1 MTTAVS
7 EAALDAASVERIMA
21 PRDGLVLEQTDGD
34 GRFSAVE
41 GPFRHY
47 RRRVE
52 IVGAPAREGDGG
64 GAGVRQTVEYEL
76 DVPWFGWMF
85 RWAVRRRLAALEPRQ
100 GWPWW
105 SPPERITQEGA
116 VALAALCLLS
126 MVTGYLGTI
135 LTQTI
140 TFAAREFG
148 ADKGAQSVALA
159 AVRADVVIAVGLV
172 WLADRRG
179 RRSVLLW
186 TAGLGCVVTATGALA
201 PSLPYLAGSQVVS
214 RGFVTAAAIML
225 AIVAAEEMAAGS
237 RAYAVSLLGM
247 SAGFGA
253 GVCVFLL
260 RFADAGM
267 QAWRL
272 LFAAALVGIP
282 IVVSVARRLP
292 ESRRFRAYA
301 LHPGGAAGPP
311 SSPRRGPQPPPA
323 PSNVHPDRTPLPPP
337 AARSHVG
344 RFWLLAASAFLL
356 NLFFAPASQF
366 GNEYLRTERGFSAGD
381 ISLFTILTGV
391 PGAIGVVVGGR
402 LAERGRRLVGAVA
415 VIGGVAATVFSYS
428 THGWPVWAWSA
439 VGSVVGAATVPA
451 LGVYGPELFPTSM
464 RGKANGIITTLGRC
478 GGVLGLLAAGYLST
492 QLGSLGPALAVLAIG
507 PAVLAVLVL
516 VAYPETAHRELEDLN
531 PEDARPAPHGAEGS
545 LWST

>member
-1 MTTAVS
+1 MTKAVS
-7 EAALDAASVERIMA
+7 EGALDAASIERIMA
-21 PRDGLVLEQTDGD
+21 PRDGMVLERAEGE
-34 GRFSAVE
+34 GVFSALE
-41 GPFRHY
+41 GPFGNY
-47 RRRVE
+47 RRQVE
-52 IVGAPAREGDGG
+52 IVEPPSGSDRLRR
-64 GAGVRQTVEYEL
+64 VRQTVEFEL
-76 DVPWFGWMF
+76 DIPWFGWMF
-85 RWAVRRRLAALEPRQ
+85 GWAVRRRLAALEPRH

-105 SPPERITQEGA
+105 SPPERISREGA

-159 AVRADVVIAVGLV
+159 SVRADVVIAVGLV

-186 TAGLGCVVTATGALA
+186 TAGLGCLVTATGALV
-201 PSLPYLAGSQVVS
+201 PSLTYLAGSQVVA

-267 QAWRL
+267 QAWRF
-272 LFAAALVGIP
+272 LFAAALVGVP
-282 IVVSVARRLP
+282 VVVSVARRLP
-292 ESRRFRAYA
+292 ESRRFRALYPA
-301 LHPGGAAGPP
+301 GAAGPP
-311 SSPRRGPQPPPA
+311 SSPGRGPHPRPA
-323 PSNVHPDRTPLPPP
+323 PSAAHDPLTA
-337 AARSHVG
+337 AARSHAG

-415 VIGGVAATVFSYS
+415 VVGGVGATVFSYS

-439 VGSVVGAATVPA
+439 VGSVVGAATIPA
-451 LGVYGPELFPTSM
+451 LGVYGPELFPTKL
-464 RGKANGIITTLGRC
+464 RGKANGIITTLGRF
-478 GGVLGLLAAGYLST
+478 GGVMGLLAAGYLST

-507 PAVLAVLVL
+507 PAVLALLVL

-531 PEDARPAPHGAEGS
+531 PEDAPLR
-545 LWST
+545 

>member
-1 MTTAVS
+1 MTRVVT
-7 EAALDAASVERIMA
+7 EGALDSASVEKIMA
-21 PRDGLVLEQTDGD
+21 PRDGLVLERAEGE
-34 GRFSAVE
+34 GVFSALE
-41 GPFRHY
+41 GPFLHY

-52 IVGAPAREGDGG
+52 ILGLPSGSGDGEGPDAVAGRSADGSGDRAAGRPGRDVLRSPPG
-64 GAGVRQTVEYEL
+64 GDPRCRVRQTVEYEL
-76 DVPWFGWMF
+76 DIPWFGWMF
-85 RWAVRRRLAALEPRQ
+85 GWAVRRRLAALEPRH

-105 SPPERITQEGA
+105 SPPERISREGA

-159 AVRADVVIAVGLV
+159 SVRADVVIAVGLV

-186 TAGLGCVVTATGALA
+186 TAGLGCLVTATGALV

-267 QAWRL
+267 QAWRF
-272 LFAAALVGIP
+272 LFAAALVGVP
-282 IVVSVARRLP
+282 MVMSVARHLP
-292 ESRRFRAYA
+292 ESRRFRALY
-301 LHPGGAAGPP
+301 PDGAPT
-311 SSPRRGPQPPPA
+311 PPA
-323 PSNVHPDRTPLPPP
+323 

-415 VIGGVAATVFSYS
+415 VVGGVGATVFSYS

-451 LGVYGPELFPTSM
+451 LGVYGPELFPTKL
-464 RGKANGIITTLGRC
+464 RGKANGIITTLGRF
-478 GGVLGLLAAGYLST
+478 GGVMGLLAAGYLST

-531 PEDARPAPHGAEGS
+531 PEDVALP
-545 LWST
+545 

>member
-1 MTTAVS
+1 MSTVVS
-7 EAALDAASVERIMA
+7 ERALDAASIDQIMA
-21 PRDGLVLEQTDGD
+21 PRDGLVLERPEGD
-34 GRFSAVE
+34 GIFSALD
-41 GPFRHY
+41 GPFRRY

-52 IVGAPAREGDGG
+52 IVASSTDGGDGSEDG
-64 GAGVRQTVEYEL
+64 RRVRQTVEFEL
-76 DVPWFGWMF
+76 DIPWFGWMF
-85 RWAVRRRLAALEPRQ
+85 RWAVRRRLASLEPRH

-105 SPPERITQEGA
+105 SPPERISQEGA

-186 TAGLGCVVTATGALA
+186 TAGLGCLVTATGALV

-260 RFADAGM
+260 RFADAGT
-267 QAWRL
+267 QAWRF
-272 LFAAALVGIP
+272 LFAAAVVGVP
-282 IVVSVARRLP
+282 VVVSVARRLP
-292 ESRRFRAYA
+292 ESRRFRA
-301 LHPGGAAGPP
+301 LFPGGAAGPP
-311 SSPRRGPQPPPA
+311 SSP
-323 PSNVHPDRTPLPPP
+323 
-337 AARSHVG
+337 ARSHAG

-381 ISLFTILTGV
+381 ISMFTILTGV

-415 VIGGVAATVFSYS
+415 VIGGVGATVFSYS

-439 VGSVVGAATVPA
+439 LGSVVGAATVPA
-451 LGVYGPELFPTSM
+451 LGVYGPELFPTAM

-531 PEDARPAPHGAEGS
+531 PEDAPLR
-545 LWST
+545 